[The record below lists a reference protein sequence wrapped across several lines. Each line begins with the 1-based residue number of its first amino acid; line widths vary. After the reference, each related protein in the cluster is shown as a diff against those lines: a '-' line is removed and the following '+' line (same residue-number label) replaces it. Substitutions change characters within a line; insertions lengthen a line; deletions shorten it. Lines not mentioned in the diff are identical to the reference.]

1 MVVNHCNTL
10 LLGTIWVQY
19 IFKTNDDKVMN
30 LLNGCACDRTNYT
43 HSQTH
48 TLHFMR
54 KENFALWT
62 VQKQKGFKQND
73 PMNYYATC
81 KLF

>member
-30 LLNGCACDRTNYT
+30 LLNAVLVIALITLIHKHT
-43 HSQTH
+43 HYI
-48 TLHFMR
+48 L
-54 KENFALWT
+54 
-62 VQKQKGFKQND
+62 
-73 PMNYYATC
+73 
-81 KLF
+81 